1 MSLNLEALDQEV
13 SKEKLKLKA
22 TISGI
27 SHSGK
32 TGTAL
37 MLAEKLAEGDWTK
50 ILAVDVGER
59 NGVSVYEY
67 LGKFRTIKVPPPYTL
82 NIITECIQYALGK
95 GYKVI
100 IFDSL
105 TQFWSGVGG
114 CLEQA
119 DKAGKN
125 AWNKITPV
133 LRKTMLD
140 ALDADIHVIFT
151 LRQKSD
157 KVEEVN
163 PETGKRTSRKVGMKD
178 DFKPDSDYDFDLC
191 IEMDRE
197 HKAIA
202 HKDRTRICP
211 DNEFFDFTSETAAQI
226 ADWTQKGKR
235 PINVKRVLALF
246 NSYPKEAKFSEKIT
260 EIMNTQ
266 TIEWKDDLIAFVTS
280 RKPTDESLVQA
291 WKAVLQT
298 VQDWK

>member
-1 MSLNLEALDQEV
+1 MSLNLELLDQEV

-59 NGVSVYEY
+59 NGISVYDY
-67 LGKFRTIKVPPPYTL
+67 LGKFRTIKLPPPYTL
-82 NIITECIQYALGK
+82 NLITECIQYAVGK
-95 GYKVI
+95 GYRVI

-140 ALDADIHVIFT
+140 ALDAEIHVIFT

-163 PETGKRTSRKVGMKD
+163 PETGKRTSRKIGMKD

-191 IEMDRE
+191 IEMDRD

-211 DNEFFDFTSETAAQI
+211 DNEFFEFTSDTASQI
-226 ADWTQKGKR
+226 AEWTQKGKDV
-235 PINVKRVLALF
+235 IGEMIAEAENLGIKEGNIV
-246 NSYPKEAKFSEKIT
+246 SKEAFIFANDNKSRLPKYMKLWYTEKDPT
-260 EIMNTQ
+260 TGE
-266 TIEWKDDLIAFVTS
+266 
-280 RKPTDESLVQA
+280 RK
-291 WKAVLQT
+291 WIKT
-298 VQDWK
+298 VK

>member
-1 MSLNLEALDQEV
+1 MSLNLEALDREV

-37 MLAEKLAEGDWTK
+37 MLAEKLADGDWTK
-50 ILAVDVGER
+50 VLAVDVGER

-67 LGKFRTIKVPPPYTL
+67 LGKFRTIKIPPPYTL
-82 NIITECIQYALGK
+82 NLITECIQYAVGK

-119 DKAGKN
+119 DKIGLKN
-125 AWNKITPV
+125 NPWSKISPA

-140 ALDADIHVIFT
+140 ALDADIHCIFT

-157 KVEEVN
+157 KIEEINEVTN
-163 PETGKRTSRKVGMKD
+163 KKVMKKVGMKD

-211 DNEFFDFTSETAAQI
+211 DNEFFEFTSDTASQI
-226 ADWTQKGKR
+226 AEWTQKGKDV
-235 PINVKRVLALF
+235 IGEMIAEAESLGIKEGNIV
-246 NSYPKEAKFSEKIT
+246 SKEAFIFANDNKSRLPKYMKLWYTEKDPTTGERKWVKFTK
-260 EIMNTQ
+260 
-266 TIEWKDDLIAFVTS
+266 
-280 RKPTDESLVQA
+280 
-291 WKAVLQT
+291 
-298 VQDWK
+298 

>member
-1 MSLNLEALDQEV
+1 MSLNLELLDQEV

-59 NGVSVYEY
+59 NGISVYDY
-67 LGKFRTIKVPPPYTL
+67 LGKFRTIKLPPPYTL
-82 NIITECIQYALGK
+82 NLITECIQYAVGK
-95 GYKVI
+95 GYRVI

-114 CLEQA
+114 ALEQA

-140 ALDADIHVIFT
+140 ALDAEIHVIFT

-163 PETGKRTSRKVGMKD
+163 PETGKRTSRKIGMKD

-191 IEMDRE
+191 IEMDRD

-211 DNEFFDFTSETAAQI
+211 DNEFFEFTSDTASQI
-226 ADWTQKGKR
+226 AEWTQKGKDV
-235 PINVKRVLALF
+235 IGEMIAEAENLGIKEGNIV
-246 NSYPKEAKFSEKIT
+246 SKEAFIFANDNKSRLPKYMKLWYTEKDPT
-260 EIMNTQ
+260 TGE
-266 TIEWKDDLIAFVTS
+266 
-280 RKPTDESLVQA
+280 RK
-291 WKAVLQT
+291 WIKT
-298 VQDWK
+298 VK

>member
-1 MSLNLEALDQEV
+1 MSLNLEQLDQEV

-37 MLAEKLAEGDWTK
+37 MLAEKLADGDWTK

-59 NGVSVYEY
+59 NGISVYDY
-67 LGKFRTIKVPPPYTL
+67 LGKFRTIKLPPPYTL
-82 NIITECIQYALGK
+82 NLITECIQYAVSK

-114 CLEQA
+114 ALEQA
-119 DKAGKN
+119 DKIGKN
-125 AWNKITPV
+125 PWNKISPV

-140 ALDADIHVIFT
+140 ALDSDIHVLFT

-163 PETGKRTSRKVGMKD
+163 QDTGKKVMKKIGMKD

-191 IEMDRE
+191 IELDRE
-197 HKAIA
+197 HKAVI

-211 DNEFFDFTSETAAQI
+211 DNESFEFTSEIAAQI
-226 ADWTQKGKR
+226 AEWTQKGKDV
-235 PINVKRVLALF
+235 IGEFITEAEKLGIIEGNQV
-246 NSYPKEAKFSEKIT
+246 SKEAFIFANEHKGRTAKYLKLWYSEKDPSTGERKWVKIT
-260 EIMNTQ
+260 
-266 TIEWKDDLIAFVTS
+266 K
-280 RKPTDESLVQA
+280 
-291 WKAVLQT
+291 
-298 VQDWK
+298 

>member
-1 MSLNLEALDQEV
+1 MNLNLEALDQEV

-37 MLAEKLAEGDWTK
+37 MLAEKLAEGDWAK

-59 NGVSVYEY
+59 NGVAVYEY
-67 LGKFRTIKVPPPYTL
+67 LGKFRTVKLPAPYTL
-82 NIITECIQYALGK
+82 NLITECIQYAVGK

-119 DKAGKN
+119 DKIGLKNNPWGKISP
-125 AWNKITPV
+125 A

-140 ALDADIHVIFT
+140 ALDADIHILFT

-163 PETGKRTSRKVGMKD
+163 EVTNKKVMKKIGMKD

-191 IEMDRE
+191 IELDRE
-197 HKAIA
+197 HKAVI

-211 DNEFFDFTSETAAQI
+211 DNESFEFTSEIAAQI
-226 ADWTQKGKR
+226 AEWTQKGR
-235 PINVKRVLALF
+235 DVIGEF
-246 NSYPKEAKFSEKIT
+246 IKEAEKLGIIEGNQVSKEAFIFANEHKSRTAKHLKLWYSEKDPST
-260 EIMNTQ
+260 GERK
-266 TIEWKDDLIAFVTS
+266 WVKIA
-280 RKPTDESLVQA
+280 K
-291 WKAVLQT
+291 
-298 VQDWK
+298 